1 MPSNYRLLVELLKSL
16 SLKHLA
22 PLRVD
27 YVTKDQL
34 IFKNG
39 LALTI
44 YFNFKRLETTI
55 ILKNII
61 VGHREFTINLDLNAP
76 QPKTMD
82 YLHDCLTTILNVAYD
97 YQHKHGLEIIDS
109 LITTSALPTELK
121 VVIHQQIIKHE
132 NELILPY
139 TDDDLTTETLDRLDE
154 TLTAYET
161 MEPSLTLKHG
171 LTTVENRKLLVIK
184 TTYEHQNPL
193 ALV

>member
-27 YVTKDQL
+27 YVTEDKL
-34 IFKNG
+34 VFKNG

-44 YFNFKRLETTI
+44 YFNFKRLETTV
-55 ILKNII
+55 ILKNIV
-61 VGHREFTINLDLNAP
+61 VGHREFTIGLDLNAP
-76 QPKTMD
+76 QPKTID
-82 YLHDCLTTILNVAYD
+82 YLRECLTTILNVAYN
-97 YQHKHGLEIIDS
+97 YQHKHCLEIVDS

-132 NELILPY
+132 NELVLPY

-171 LTTVENRKLLVIK
+171 LTTVENRKLLVIE
-184 TTYEHQNPL
+184 TTYEHTNPR
-193 ALV
+193 ALI